1 MITIAILT
9 AAFGLTLR
17 ALMLSNERNNNESDK
32 LKKL

>member
-9 AAFGLTLR
+9 AAFWLTLR
-17 ALMLSNERNNNESDK
+17 ALMISNEKNKNESDK